1 MKNIYRILKSVDIYR
16 KIVIKDLLCVEY
28 KCHDQNQYFNFWTEC
43 SCLVHCTSG
52 KKVYTSNGQDF
63 NVSKGSTFLMKRGA
77 YSGENFLDEEYCAF
91 MFFLPDSYFRDF
103 IVKYPQFKFSSD
115 SNVEQTEIID
125 VASSPLLDNYFQSII
140 HYFIDET
147 KVTKEILSVKLDEL
161 TMNFLTADVFESVA
175 DYIISIMDEK
185 SHELRQVVEEN
196 FASSLKLEEFAE
208 LCNMSLS
215 TFKREFQKTY
225 HQSPSKWLMS
235 RKIQL
240 AKNLLNSTV
249 KNVNEIAWQCG
260 FESPSHFIR
269 VFKKQ
274 IGVTP
279 SQFRIGP

>member
-1 MKNIYRILKSVDIYR
+1 
-16 KIVIKDLLCVEY
+16 
-28 KCHDQNQYFNFWTEC
+28 
-43 SCLVHCTSG
+43 
-52 KKVYTSNGQDF
+52 
-63 NVSKGSTFLMKRGA
+63 MKRGA

-125 VASSPLLDNYFQSII
+125 VAYSPLLDNYFQSII